1 MVKKLSLTEYSAKI
15 PKLGKS
21 DYYVIVLIFRGEE
34 TKKFPKLKRHSIL
47 KRYWSKDFLDAVSE
61 AMAVKECANLTVD
74 GKPLPRQNVKVMY
87 YLNPVDFLKLSYLVS
102 TTFIQEKMNTVL
114 ASLRKGDLRGAES
127 VLLRGDVFSLAFSNM
142 AKAVKKHVIMVD
154 VDTKDM
160 EFLSLLEGVPV
171 RFVIETQH
179 GYHLHVYIEDVKDNE
194 TLKKLYSINEAFSRK
209 DSFKRLFGE
218 KLLVKWKESLIE
230 VKGTNPLEYVPT
242 DDYPVYELESRDVR
256 EFVEFR
262 S

>member
-1 MVKKLSLTEYSAKI
+1 MVKRLSLTEYSAKI
-15 PKLGKS
+15 PKPGKS
-21 DYYVIVLIFRGEE
+21 DYYVVVLLFRGDE
-34 TKKFPKLKRHSIL
+34 TKEFPKLKRHSIIR
-47 KRYWSKDFLDAVSE
+47 RYWSKDFLEAVRE
-61 AMAVKECANLTVD
+61 AIAVKECGNLSVD
-74 GKPLPRQNVKVMY
+74 GKPLPKQDVKVMY

-102 TTFIQEKMNTVL
+102 TTFIQEKMNIVL
-114 ASLRKGDLRGAES
+114 ASLRKGDLRKAES
-127 VLLRGDVFSLAFSNM
+127 ELLRGDVFSIAFSNV

-154 VDTKDM
+154 VDTKDK

-194 TLKKLYSINEAFSRK
+194 TLRKLYSLNEAFSKK

-218 KLLVKWKESLIE
+218 KLLDKWEERLIE
-230 VKGTNPLEYVPT
+230 VKGVSPLEYVPT
-242 DDYPVYELESRDVR
+242 DEYPVYELESRDVR

>member
-1 MVKKLSLTEYSAKI
+1 
-15 PKLGKS
+15 
-21 DYYVIVLIFRGEE
+21 
-34 TKKFPKLKRHSIL
+34 
-47 KRYWSKDFLDAVSE
+47 
-61 AMAVKECANLTVD
+61 MAVKECANLTVD

-114 ASLRKGDLRGAES
+114 ASLRKGDLRG
-127 VLLRGDVFSLAFSNM
+127 DVFSLAFSNM

-154 VDTKDM
+154 VDTKDK

-171 RFVIETQH
+171 RSVIDTQH
-179 GYHLHVYIEDVKDNE
+179 GYRLHVYIEDVKDNE